1 ENERGVYHIDGNPDD
16 ATTASEKD
24 VLKSMLA
31 SDPDTVQSFFSRLS
45 NNLYDKL
52 NVLMKSTQYSS
63 VYTVYE
69 DKRMKTE
76 YSDYDKKIAE
86 AEEKLKD
93 LEDRY
98 YKQFSAMETALG
110 SMNSQSSY
118 FSSLLG

>member
-1 ENERGVYHIDGNPDD
+1 
-16 ATTASEKD
+16 
-24 VLKSMLA
+24 MLA
-31 SDPDTVQSFFSRLS
+31 SDPDTVQSFFSQLS